1 MFDYYIVNLTAAMI
15 GHRGAGVR
23 GDGGVQSAVFRHN
36 SVRFLLVDWRSY
48 YWFFWSFGSAGSDCT
63 TENLLITIHKLVV
76 ILSLFYLTIL

>member
-15 GHRGAGVR
+15 RHRGT
-23 GDGGVQSAVFRHN
+23 GVQRDGNVQSTIFQHN
-36 SVRFLLVDWRSY
+36 NMKFLLVNWKNY
-48 YWFFWSFGSAGSDCT
+48 YWFFWNFESTKNDCT